1 MARTGRE
8 LAIVHGPQLPAQ
20 GLLGDRDAEL
30 LPEPL
35 DQIDQAPAHHA
46 VDGRDGPLLDDGLQ
60 GRAMRI
66 GELGRLAGR
75 LAVDQALG
83 SVGVELHHPVAHD
96 LQRDPADPGRLR
108 AACPLIDGG
117 QRQQAPRL
125 WVILGLTRD
134 RAQGGGVEVSAERNR
149 HGEPPSFA
157 TLNQTRLKPVKPKRV
172 TPSGTWY
179 YRAFRNEEYLWF
191 QVGEY

>member
-8 LAIVHGPQLPAQ
+8 LAVVHGPQLARQ
-20 GLLGDRDAEL
+20 RLLGDGQAEL

-35 DQIDQAPAHHA
+35 DQVDQPPAYHA
-46 VDGRDGPLLDDGLQ
+46 VNRRDRARIDPGRQ

-66 GELGRLAGR
+66 GELGRLTR
-75 LAVDQALG
+75 WLAVDQALG
-83 SVGVELHHPVAHD
+83 SVGVELHHPVPHD
-96 LQRDPADPGRLR
+96 LDRDPADPGRLG
-108 AACPLIDGG
+108 AACPLVDRG
-117 QRQQAPRL
+117 QRQETPRL
-125 WVILGLTRD
+125 RAILGLTRD
-134 RAQGGGVEVSAERNR
+134 RAQGSGIKVCPERNR

-179 YRAFRNEEYLWF
+179 KI
-191 QVGEY
+191 